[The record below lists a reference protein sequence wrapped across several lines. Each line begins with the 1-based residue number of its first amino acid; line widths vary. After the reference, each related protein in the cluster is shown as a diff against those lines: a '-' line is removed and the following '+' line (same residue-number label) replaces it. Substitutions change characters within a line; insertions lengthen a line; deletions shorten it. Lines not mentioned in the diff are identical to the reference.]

1 LRRTRLKEYFRQ
13 RPGKTPPLI
22 GGTDLMS
29 PFRVPALLAALA
41 LCALAVFAAGC
52 GGGNDETTGGGGGG
66 GEKLTVGSDVPYPPF
81 EEFGKTKTEFK
92 GFDVELME
100 AIGEKIGREVEFQ
113 DTSFPTIFRDLAQGK
128 FEMVASATT
137 ITEEREESVDF
148 TNPYY
153 LPSAQSIVV
162 RKGTTG
168 LGSAK
173 ALAGKT
179 VAVQQGTTGEEY
191 VEEEIDTKELRTYPQ
206 GPDTFPALEAGT
218 VDAVV
223 IDRPVAEKATEQNSG
238 IEIAGGIETEE
249 EYGFVVQ
256 QGDDELRE
264 ELNEGLKEVLDSG
277 EYTTIYKKWFGKA
290 PSPEIFRAKT
300 HEPS

>member
-1 LRRTRLKEYFRQ
+1 MGRSRL
-13 RPGKTPPLI
+13 TALI
-22 GGTDLMS
+22 L
-29 PFRVPALLAALA
+29 
-41 LCALAVFAAGC
+41 ALAVSAMTFVAAGC
-52 GGGNDETTGGGGGG
+52 GGGGGSTTGGEG

-81 EEFGKTKTEFK
+81 EEFGASKTEFK

-137 ITEEREESVDF
+137 ITPEREETVDF

-153 LPSAQSIVV
+153 LPSAQSILVT
-162 RKGTTG
+162 KGTTG
-168 LGSAK
+168 LK
-173 ALAGKT
+173 TEKDLEGKI
-179 VAVQQGTTGEEY
+179 VGVQQGTTGEEY

-206 GPDTFPALEAGT
+206 GPDTIQPLKAGIL
-218 VDAVV
+218 DAVV
-223 IDRPVAEKATEQNSG
+223 IDRPVAEKAVEQDPEL
-238 IEIAGGIETEE
+238 EISGGIETEE

-264 ELNEGLKEVLDSG
+264 ALNEGLEEVVDNG
-277 EYTTIYKKWFGKA
+277 EYTTIYKKWFGKP
-290 PSPEIFRAKT
+290 PSPEIFRAKP
-300 HEPS
+300 HEPT